1 MPSSVV
7 NTVVTVVGCRKGRL
21 ARGGGSKGGAKMAH
35 IRVYHEVLE
44 VCPKE
49 NAAHMCPWMQLTGMR
64 SMRGWE
70 TRTMLSGGK
79 NGVGVYC
86 KNTISVR
93 AFIPRARHLA
103 RHDCRP
109 CKEGESMEKVGQRA
123 RKRCETRIS
132 PVVHTEATRREGTQL
147 PNYPIPAPEQP
158 GGRVPSARLP
168 NSPVTQF
175 LH

>member
-1 MPSSVV
+1 MV
-7 NTVVTVVGCRKGRL
+7 NTVVTVVGCSKGRL
-21 ARGGGSKGGAKMAH
+21 ARGGGAKGGAKMAH

-79 NGVGVYC
+79 KGVGFYC

>member
-1 MPSSVV
+1 MV

-79 NGVGVYC
+79 KGVGFYC
-86 KNTISVR
+86 KNTISVWILTLR
-93 AFIPRARHLA
+93 GPLRCQTDSSTSTTRGKASHLG
-103 RHDCRP
+103 CY
-109 CKEGESMEKVGQRA
+109 
-123 RKRCETRIS
+123 
-132 PVVHTEATRREGTQL
+132 TQ
-147 PNYPIPAPEQP
+147 
-158 GGRVPSARLP
+158 GGRRPP
-168 NSPVTQF
+168 W
-175 LH
+175 